1 MNLVKFDIE
10 VLEFYSLPQL
20 METKDNLNI
29 ALDSCRQLKNIY
41 MDRRDTEKA
50 VIEETK
56 ILRICE
62 NLDTLETVLGNR
74 EKEVMVS
81 TNHGTYSLN

>member
-56 ILRICE
+56 ILRIC
-62 NLDTLETVLGNR
+62 
-74 EKEVMVS
+74 
-81 TNHGTYSLN
+81 